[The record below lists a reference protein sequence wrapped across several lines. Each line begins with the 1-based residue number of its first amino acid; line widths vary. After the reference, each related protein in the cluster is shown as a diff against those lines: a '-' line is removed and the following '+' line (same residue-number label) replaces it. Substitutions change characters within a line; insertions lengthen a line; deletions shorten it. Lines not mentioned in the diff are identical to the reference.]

1 MVLLCLMKKTGVFSG
16 ETMVLERHMLRLNA
30 CKDSCEAWA
39 FLDAGQLPEEGFH
52 RLENVSSESRKEP
65 LFTEQL
71 PDAGQRMRSVRLG
84 VSLYF
89 STYALL
95 LYHVP
100 INHKTCLSQV
110 KWAKKWSIRMCFQV
124 YDFSCAQHCLK
135 DLIFLYFNSKVALF
149 YFTRRRFFF

>member
-39 FLDAGQLPEEGFH
+39 FLAAGQLPEEGFH
-52 RLENVSSESRKEP
+52 QLENVSSESRKEP
-65 LFTEQL
+65 LFMEQL

-100 INHKTCLSQV
+100 INRKTCLSQV
-110 KWAKKWSIRMCFQV
+110 KWAKNDLLECVFKCMTFHACNTVWKLW
-124 YDFSCAQHCLK
+124 FSFI
-135 DLIFLYFNSKVALF
+135 LIQK
-149 YFTRRRFFF
+149 